1 MKRYCKNIDI
11 TSRELI
17 SEATWSCISNK
28 ITRSDT
34 IRMFMEYTGL
44 PYQFLMDIAQESRY
58 MLDSIVE
65 TVIDGIR
72 QEILEQ
78 KYIVKKIRY
87 RIKKDSCT
95 GKLRNIGI
103 QDIKQQIYDYIA
115 VYGLKE
121 LFEKKL
127 GFYQC
132 GAVKR
137 KGNEFGA
144 GAIKKW
150 LADKNIRWAW
160 QSDVRHYYE
169 NINKN
174 VLKKML
180 KRDVKNDRLLHLVFF
195 LIDTFEYGLS
205 IGSYLSQFLANYYL
219 SKAYIYA
226 SQQFKVRKRKDGT
239 VKKVRLVSHVLFQ
252 MDDVI
257 FFGRSKKD
265 MKMLV
270 KRFNEYID
278 KELGLELKETAHFI
292 DLQTEYVDILGR
304 KISRKNLTIRSST
317 FLKARRTYKKAYS
330 YVCHEKE
337 IPLKLARSCVARY
350 GAIKHTGSKRFQRRY
365 HIETINKAAKKVIG
379 RAAKGEQREYN
390 EIFRET
396 GESKHL

>member
-34 IRMFMEYTGL
+34 IHMFMEYTGL
-44 PYQFLMDIAQESRY
+44 PYQFLMDMAQESRY

-72 QEILEQ
+72 QEIIEQ

-150 LADKNIRWAW
+150 LVDKNIRWAW
-160 QSDVRHYYE
+160 QADVRHYYE
-169 NINKN
+169 K
-174 VLKKML
+174 
-180 KRDVKNDRLLHLVFF
+180 
-195 LIDTFEYGLS
+195 
-205 IGSYLSQFLANYYL
+205 
-219 SKAYIYA
+219 
-226 SQQFKVRKRKDGT
+226 
-239 VKKVRLVSHVLFQ
+239 
-252 MDDVI
+252 
-257 FFGRSKKD
+257 
-265 MKMLV
+265 
-270 KRFNEYID
+270 
-278 KELGLELKETAHFI
+278 
-292 DLQTEYVDILGR
+292 
-304 KISRKNLTIRSST
+304 
-317 FLKARRTYKKAYS
+317 YK
-330 YVCHEKE
+330 
-337 IPLKLARSCVARY
+337 
-350 GAIKHTGSKRFQRRY
+350 
-365 HIETINKAAKKVIG
+365 
-379 RAAKGEQREYN
+379 
-390 EIFRET
+390 
-396 GESKHL
+396 

>member
-1 MKRYCKNIDI
+1 
-11 TSRELI
+11 
-17 SEATWSCISNK
+17 
-28 ITRSDT
+28 
-34 IRMFMEYTGL
+34 MEYTGL
-44 PYQFLMDIAQESRY
+44 PYQFLMDMAQESRY

-144 GAIKKW
+144 RAIKKW

-195 LIDTFEYGLS
+195 LIDTFKYGLS

-239 VKKVRLVSHVLFQ
+239 VKKVRLASHVLFQ
-252 MDDVI
+252 MDDII
-257 FFGRSKKD
+257 FFGHSKKD
-265 MKMLV
+265 MQMLV

-317 FLKARRTYKKAYS
+317 FLKVRRTYKKAYS
-330 YVCHEKE
+330 YVCHGKE

-350 GAIKHTGSKRFQRRY
+350 GAIKHTDSKRFQRRY

-379 RAAKGEQREYN
+379 RAAKGEQRENN
-390 EIFRET
+390 EIFGET